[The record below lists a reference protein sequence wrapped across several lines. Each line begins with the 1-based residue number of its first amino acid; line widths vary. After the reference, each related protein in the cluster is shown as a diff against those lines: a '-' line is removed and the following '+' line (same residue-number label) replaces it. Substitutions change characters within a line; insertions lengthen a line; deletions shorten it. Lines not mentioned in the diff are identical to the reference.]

1 MSAPSSASARYWR
14 AEVFFFLK
22 PIKWAIQLF
31 SLLVLA
37 AIVYSV
43 ICAVGVVRAES
54 QPAAPT
60 DDTAIVVTGSA
71 LNGGAPSTDLDARL
85 NAAVTLYRAKA
96 APKIVVA
103 GPTPN
108 GTSIS
113 AAAAAWLQGQS
124 VPASAIT
131 QVSTSNA
138 TEFANVAKA
147 IGKGSSVVIVTDAVD
162 ARWSLDAAASVGL
175 HPSAS
180 IVPGTKKF
188 FISDI
193 GSVIEESTGVAAGK
207 IIGYDHAVWAAS

>member
-1 MSAPSSASARYWR
+1 M
-14 AEVFFFLK
+14 FFFLK

-43 ICAVGVVRAES
+43 VCAVGVVRAES
-54 QPAAPT
+54 QPAPPSGA
-60 DDTAIVVTGSA
+60 TAIVVSGSA
-71 LNGGAPSTDLDARL
+71 LNGGAPSTDLVARL
-85 NAAVTLYRAKA
+85 NAALTLYRANA

-103 GPTPN
+103 GPSSN
-108 GTSIS
+108 GASL
-113 AAAAAWLQGQS
+113 AAAAATWLQGQS

-138 TEFANVAKA
+138 TEFANVAKS
-147 IGKGSSVVIVTDAVD
+147 IPKGSSVLIVTDAVD
-162 ARWSLDAAASVGL
+162 ARWALDAASSAGL

-180 IVPGTKKF
+180 IVPGSKKF

-193 GSVIEESTGVAAGK
+193 GSVIEQATGVAAGK